1 VSVGRAEGRAGHLPS
16 VPPAKPTAR
25 AIGHRPRMMTF
36 RRILVAVTFVIHL
49 PFAGA
54 MVSLA
59 DRCGVAHSLA
69 IGLLACAVGLAL
81 FSSRMRAGMTESRR
95 QTTLGRRL
103 ADLAYYVH
111 WCACLYTIIP
121 AVIESIGVPI
131 YDLAVG
137 VPPHLPIGAF
147 LWTYVTGLAVCGYGI
162 LVRRRWFV
170 VRELDIAVDGLDP
183 TFDGFR
189 IAHLSDLHIGTHTPK
204 RWGARWVAAANRHRA
219 DIAVVTGDLVSSGT
233 AFHEDIADVVAG
245 LDAKQGVFVS
255 MGNHD
260 YFGDGEPLISMLGRR
275 GAKVLRNAGVRL
287 ERGGKCL
294 YLAGIDDT
302 WTHRDDIDL
311 ALRERP
317 PDATVVLLAHDP
329 ERFREAKKRDVALT
343 LSGHTHGGQI
353 AFPFL
358 SRWVSLSHLTHH
370 FHQGLYRDGR
380 STLFVH
386 PGLGTTGP
394 PMRLGVAPAV
404 VILTLRVKTPRPPRP
419 TPSARAASPDRT
431 RPSEPTPAPGP

>member
-1 VSVGRAEGRAGHLPS
+1 LTLTTS
-16 VPPAKPTAR
+16 PPPKPTAR
-25 AIGHRPRMMTF
+25 AIGRRPRLMTF
-36 RRILVAVTFVIHL
+36 RRFLLALTVILHL

-54 MVSLA
+54 VVALA
-59 DRCGVAHSLA
+59 DKCGISHSRVFGAVSFAL
-69 IGLLACAVGLAL
+69 GLLL

-95 QTTLGRRL
+95 DTSRARRV
-103 ADLAYYVH
+103 ADIAYYVH

-121 AVIESIGVPI
+121 AILESIAVPV

-137 VPPHLPIGAF
+137 VSPHLPIGMF

-170 VRELDIAVDGLDP
+170 VKEVDVEVTGLDSV
-183 TFDGFR
+183 FDGFR

-204 RWGARWVAAANRHRA
+204 SWGARWARAANRSRA

-233 AFHEDIADVVAG
+233 AFHEDIAEVVAG
-245 LDAKQGVFVS
+245 LDAAGGVFVS

-260 YFGDGEPLISMLGRR
+260 YFGDGEPLVSMLGDR
-275 GAKVLRNAGVRL
+275 GVKVLRNQGVTL
-287 ERGGKCL
+287 ERGGKSL

-302 WTHRDDIDL
+302 WTKRDDMDL

-317 PDATVVLLAHDP
+317 AGAPVVMLAHDP
-329 ERFREAKKRDVALT
+329 ERFREAAKKDVALT

-353 AFPFL
+353 AVPFL
-358 SRWVSLSHLTHH
+358 SRWASLSHLTHH
-370 FHQGLYRDGR
+370 FHQGLYRNGS
-380 STLFVH
+380 STLYVH

-404 VILTLRVKTPRPPRP
+404 VILTLRSPDHAKVKSLRSPP
-419 TPSARAASPDRT
+419 TPAGREAPPARTPPSAP
-431 RPSEPTPAPGP
+431 PPAPGP